1 MLEIQSLKNSRR
13 ALYTSRPFSPDRIYL
28 INFTYIIFSGQHM
41 SSVGSPNQETPSRAN
56 ARESGDGCL
65 RSLCVDP
72 GAEELLG
79 AHGPPWLVF

>member
-28 INFTYIIFSGQHM
+28 INFTYITFSGQHM

-56 ARESGDGCL
+56 ER
-65 RSLCVDP
+65 P
-72 GAEELLG
+72 GERG
-79 AHGPPWLVF
+79 WLFAKPVR